1 MASCSDYQNRLAFS
15 VSTSTRIPPQP
26 IYVRLQT
33 LQEGSVVFL
42 EAIPQSFDDSVATIN
57 VSLLAVLVSSNA
69 RSITIYNDDVGNLWL
84 AVNYTFKKG
93 DHMSILMW
101 VSSETTD
108 KNLVLSKPVSF
119 PQSYPDD
126 VKPFL
131 NPGRKIPVND
141 TVIKD
146 LAEPFATQDMIET
159 IENILSFVNGTQNYD
174 RDKVRLLMTGSLN
187 TTDILD
193 FISDPLVTLQTNN
206 SFCFERALLAATM
219 LRAVGIPTR
228 TFTSGDLK
236 TWIQVWLPEIGWVDA
251 EVLCTP
257 PSPKLFPRPLSFV
270 VPRMIENSSDA
281 MFPFTW
287 SPKILMR
294 VANLTLSSFEDFNVN
309 EYGTVLSQPVDEDL
323 YETSPDD
330 FSFPLIFKSERVQAA
345 LTWNGSDTVF
355 HLSNE
360 EKKTNRTLI
369 LEKTNTIEFESFGL
383 SFKPV
388 RQGDTIVL
396 YNFSVHELWIFDFRI
411 LIPFVAAVPAVLIY
425 WSYRKRKKIRP

>member
-1 MASCSDYQNRLAFS
+1 
-15 VSTSTRIPPQP
+15 
-26 IYVRLQT
+26 
-33 LQEGSVVFL
+33 
-42 EAIPQSFDDSVATIN
+42 
-57 VSLLAVLVSSNA
+57 
-69 RSITIYNDDVGNLWL
+69 
-84 AVNYTFKKG
+84 
-93 DHMSILMW
+93 
-101 VSSETTD
+101 
-108 KNLVLSKPVSF
+108 
-119 PQSYPDD
+119 
-126 VKPFL
+126 
-131 NPGRKIPVND
+131 
-141 TVIKD
+141 
-146 LAEPFATQDMIET
+146 
-159 IENILSFVNGTQNYD
+159 
-174 RDKVRLLMTGSLN
+174 
-187 TTDILD
+187 
-193 FISDPLVTLQTNN
+193 
-206 SFCFERALLAATM
+206 
-219 LRAVGIPTR
+219 
-228 TFTSGDLK
+228 
-236 TWIQVWLPEIGWVDA
+236 
-251 EVLCTP
+251 
-257 PSPKLFPRPLSFV
+257 
-270 VPRMIENSSDA
+270 MIENSSDA

-330 FSFPLIFKSERVQAA
+330 SSFPLISKSERVQAA

-360 EKKTNRTLI
+360 ERKTNRTLI